1 MTTLQ
6 TAQTTDEGTLQ
17 LLSLSSSSNAATIQQ
32 LTSELKAVES
42 TLQQLQSSQSGG
54 SAGTITSLQTSLSAA
69 NAQIGAL
76 EQLAGK
82 QAAQVVGCN
91 TIPHCLFC
99 SNTTQCQRCETG
111 FAGEVCLLTVQCLRQ
126 LAVWCAGSGR
136 CLVHVACES
145 QCPLVLDL

>member
-32 LTSELKAVES
+32 LTSELNGVEG
-42 TLQQLQSSQSGG
+42 TLQQLESSQSGG
-54 SAGTITSLQTSLSAA
+54 SAGTIASLQTSLSAA
-69 NAQIGAL
+69 NAEIAAL
-76 EQLAGK
+76 ELLVGD
-82 QAAQVVGCN
+82 QAAPAVGCN

-111 FAGEVCLLTVQCLRQ
+111 FAGEACPRTVQCI
-126 LAVWCAGSGR
+126 
-136 CLVHVACES
+136 
-145 QCPLVLDL
+145 